1 MSTVSFAPLWY
12 PQKISWIFPG
22 EHYDAPLES
31 IRSRHA
37 RSFLQSVDTFL
48 VEQNLRL
55 ELGPCDYSEYERF
68 LQLYRERISEK
79 GFDALANES
88 WYAEKTAEGKTVEK
102 VFLYSGEELLGGKIL
117 TVRED
122 GIRSAFK
129 ASKQPKLFALKHNVS
144 IGLILDYLA
153 IRQYGAQHPELLT
166 AGTSRNLFGVTNT
179 IGYLIFKLRMGYI
192 PQVVLEQTIFKQSI
206 ELPKQALWLTFLSE
220 TAATNLPLKLYSS
233 GKIEEFPQY
242 VELLKLIQ
250 PEPLELSR

>member
-1 MSTVSFAPLWY
+1 MSTVSFAPFWY
-12 PQKISWIFPG
+12 PQKISWIFPS
-22 EHYDAPLES
+22 EHFDAPLEAV
-31 IRSRHA
+31 RSKHA
-37 RSFLQSVDTFL
+37 RSFLHSVDAFL
-48 VEQNLRL
+48 AEHNWRL
-55 ELGPCDYSEYERF
+55 EIGPCDYSEYELF

-79 GFDALANES
+79 GFDVLATES
-88 WYAEKTAEGKTVEK
+88 WYAEKIAEGKTIEK

-153 IRQYGAQHPELLT
+153 IRQYGAQHPKLLT
-166 AGTSRNLFGVTNT
+166 AGTSRNLFGITNT

-192 PQVVLEQTIFKQSI
+192 PQVVLEETIFKQSI
-206 ELPKQALWLTFLSE
+206 ELPEQLLWLTFLSE
-220 TAATNLPLKLYSS
+220 TATPNQPLKLFSS

-242 VELLKLIQ
+242 VELLKFIQ